1 VKSGGGGEVT
11 TKNTCAKWESLPLDP
26 VRFMLKVPVGAE
38 AGTSTVNVEL
48 PVPVSKETEFGFT
61 ATVAPTLEGMVAFRF
76 TLPAKPKRLES
87 FIVKVA
93 TDPGLMVREGGV
105 NATLKSGPFESAFRV
120 P

>member
-1 VKSGGGGEVT
+1 MKSGGGGEAT
-11 TKNTCAKWESLPLDP
+11 TKNTCTACERFPLDP
-26 VRFMLKVPVGAE
+26 VRFMLKVPIGAE
-38 AGTSTVNVEL
+38 AGASTVNVEL

-105 NATLKSGPFESAFRV
+105 NATLKSGPFEPAFRV